1 MGDVSVSENPSPFDV
16 LGHVTV
22 PLGGATHIGAA
33 PAIFGERGVSGSAA
47 SHMID
52 RTITDR

>member
-1 MGDVSVSENPSPFDV
+1 MGDVSVSENPSPFEV

-33 PAIFGERGVSGSAA
+33 PAIFGESRVSGSAA
-47 SHMID
+47 SRMTD
-52 RTITDR
+52 GAITDR